1 MIKDEWYN
9 SNDFKL
15 LRHFDHLTN
24 DIVMQLQELGDIIDL
39 VAALK
44 PMSSPLAGTN
54 QDKYTILQ
62 QQLKITST
70 EAKRLWDAEK
80 SWARAFQ
87 PNFSEQIE

>member
-44 PMSSPLAGTN
+44 PMCIL

-62 QQLKITST
+62 QQLRITSM
-70 EAKRLWDAEK
+70 EANKLWSAEK

>member
-1 MIKDEWYN
+1 MTKDEWYD

-24 DIVMQLQELGDIIDL
+24 DIVMQLQELSDIIDL

-44 PMSSPLAGTN
+44 PECILH
-54 QDKYTILQ
+54 DKYTILQ
-62 QQLKITST
+62 QQLRITSM